1 MRRRKHALLFLPSRT
16 DLDGPL
22 PFLQELLRPETLQT
36 HNGLLEHLRR
46 FLDPS
51 VDEKDRVCCDYG
63 KTPNVAV
70 KAVKSVGHAAI
81 AAPGAI
87 IHTVGNVVGD
97 VVDGTLGKAFSVRI
111 HLYSRNRIQ

>member
-1 MRRRKHALLFLPSRT
+1 MFSYFPSRT

-22 PFLQELLRPETLQT
+22 HFLQELLRPETLQT
-36 HNGLLEHLRR
+36 YNGLSEHLRR
-46 FLDPS
+46 FFDPT

-87 IHTVGNVVGD
+87 INTVGN
-97 VVDGTLGKAFSVRI
+97 VVDGTLGKAFSVRFQF
-111 HLYSRNRIQ
+111 L

>member
-1 MRRRKHALLFLPSRT
+1 M
-16 DLDGPL
+16 
-22 PFLQELLRPETLQT
+22 QELLRPETLQT
-36 HNGLLEHLRR
+36 YNGLSEHLRR
-46 FLDPS
+46 FFDPT

-87 IHTVGNVVGD
+87 INTVGN
-97 VVDGTLGKAFSVRI
+97 VVDGTLGKAFSVRFPF
-111 HLYSRNRIQ
+111 

>member
-1 MRRRKHALLFLPSRT
+1 M
-16 DLDGPL
+16 
-22 PFLQELLRPETLQT
+22 
-36 HNGLLEHLRR
+36 EHLRR
-46 FLDPS
+46 FLDPA
-51 VDEKDRVCCDYG
+51 VDERDRVSSDYG

-87 IHTVGNVVGD
+87 INTVGN

-111 HLYSRNRIQ
+111 P

>member
-1 MRRRKHALLFLPSRT
+1 MTARLSF
-16 DLDGPL
+16 
-22 PFLQELLRPETLQT
+22 FLQDLLRPETLQT
-36 HNGLLEHLRR
+36 HGGLLEHLRR
-46 FLDPS
+46 FLDPA
-51 VDEKDRVCCDYG
+51 VDERDRVSSDYG

-87 IHTVGNVVGD
+87 INTVGN

-111 HLYSRNRIQ
+111 PPDF

>member
-1 MRRRKHALLFLPSRT
+1 MTALSL
-16 DLDGPL
+16 
-22 PFLQELLRPETLQT
+22 FLQELLRPETLQT
-36 HNGLLEHLRR
+36 YGGLLEHLRR
-46 FLDPS
+46 FFDPT

-87 IHTVGNVVGD
+87 INTVGN

-111 HLYSRNRIQ
+111 LFILLFEDTCALKILT